1 MAEAGA
7 PMSDAGNYDIIC
19 VDPPTY
25 SSALDGAAHPIAAAI
40 VAAMISLGNDDAG
53 AGDGL
58 CDLR

>member
-1 MAEAGA
+1 
-7 PMSDAGNYDIIC
+7 MSDAGNYDIIC